1 MPHGS
6 SQALAPLM
14 VVAVFLNGCTTPGPH
29 AWGEDVSFAPG
40 TQRLRDAASSAARSP
55 RVWVPLAGAALLQ
68 INGWDRKVS
77 DWARENTPVFGSQ
90 QSASDWSDGLVIA
103 SSVSYFAT
111 ALATRGPEDSDAW
124 WQDKGRGLAV
134 GVSAIACTSAVTT
147 VLKYATARTRPNG
160 DSTQSFPSG
169 HTSFA
174 AVTTGL
180 ASDNLR
186 DIDLSNGVRR
196 GLVLGLDSLTIGTA
210 WARVEAGAHFP
221 ADTLGGMALGNF
233 MSALADDAFLHGASN
248 RRVALTLVPMR
259 GGAELQW
266 QLALI

>member
-111 ALATRGPEDSDAW
+111 VFATPGPEDSDEW
-124 WQDKGRGLAV
+124 WRDKGRGLAV
-134 GVSAIACTSAVTT
+134 GLGAIACTGVATT
-147 VLKYATARTRPNG
+147 ALKYATARTRPDG
-160 DSTQSFPSG
+160 ESTQSFPSG
-169 HTSFA
+169 HTSHS
-174 AVTTGL
+174 AVLTSL

-186 DIDLSNGVRR
+186 DVNLAAPVRS
-196 GLVLGLDSLTIGTA
+196 GLTFGLDALTLGTA

-221 ADTLGGMALGNF
+221 ADTLVGMALGNF
-233 MSALADDAFLHGASN
+233 ISAVADDAFLHGASE
-248 RRVALTLVPMR
+248 RRVAIALAPML
-259 GGAELQW
+259 GGLELQW
-266 QLALI
+266 QLAF